1 MEYKYADNGN
11 YEDFS
16 SGRVLYGGKGIPN
29 FPVRLINEIFG
40 RAAHHLGKEDELVVY
55 DPCCGGGYSLTVLGF
70 FYSDRIAKI
79 YGSDVDENMIE
90 HARKNLS
97 LLQDDGLDTRKQELE
112 TLFDTYHKDS
122 HREALESVEVLKK
135 QLTKLVPS
143 EVFVADCTKTLPKID
158 PDVIITD
165 IPYGNL
171 VNWSD
176 GEGDPMNSQGALD
189 YQSTSDYQSISDS
202 QKSLDSQDALDSMLE
217 SLAAISDHEMI
228 LALSMDKKQKFS
240 STTWEI
246 LEKQNI
252 GKRKF
257 VIMRKS

>member
-1 MEYKYADNGN
+1 MEYKYAENGN

-70 FYSDRIAKI
+70 FYAERIAKI
-79 YGSDVDENMIE
+79 YGSDVDENMIG
-90 HARKNLS
+90 HTRKNLA
-97 LLQDDGLDTRKQELE
+97 LLQADGLDARKQELE

-135 QLTKLVPS
+135 RLTKPIPS
-143 EVFVADCTKTLPKID
+143 EVFTADCTKPLPKIN
-158 PDVIITD
+158 PDIIITD

-171 VNWSD
+171 VDWND
-176 GEGDPMNSQGALD
+176 GAED
-189 YQSTSDYQSISDS
+189 
-202 QKSLDSQDALDSMLE
+202 SLDAMLE
-217 SLAAISDHEMI
+217 SLAWVSDHEMI
-228 LALSMDKKQKFS
+228 LALSMDKKQKFT
-240 STTWEI
+240 STAWEI

-257 VIMRKS
+257 LIMRKI

>member
-70 FYSDRIAKI
+70 FYSEKIAKI
-79 YGSDVDENMIE
+79 YGSDVDENMIG
-90 HARKNLS
+90 HARKNLA
-97 LLQDDGLDTRKQELE
+97 LLQADGLDARKQELE

-135 QLTKLVPS
+135 RLTK
-143 EVFVADCTKTLPKID
+143 
-158 PDVIITD
+158 PDTV
-165 IPYGNL
+165 
-171 VNWSD
+171 
-176 GEGDPMNSQGALD
+176 
-189 YQSTSDYQSISDS
+189 
-202 QKSLDSQDALDSMLE
+202 
-217 SLAAISDHEMI
+217 
-228 LALSMDKKQKFS
+228 
-240 STTWEI
+240 
-246 LEKQNI
+246 
-252 GKRKF
+252 
-257 VIMRKS
+257 